1 MLTISV
7 RARRS
12 HRTVSVMASVLLLAG
27 SCTVARCGATASTAA
42 AAAAQALARAD
53 ARMAAGAA
61 EFASL
66 RRE

>member
-1 MLTISV
+1 
-7 RARRS
+7 
-12 HRTVSVMASVLLLAG
+12 MASVLLLTG

-53 ARMAAGAA
+53 ARMAAGAV